1 MKIKLIVLYLSMLC
15 SSIFGLKYINSIKN
29 SNINSEL
36 KNIQMMK
43 TKEEILYYYED
54 WSCGEVQWE
63 IPEEDE
69 KYLHTIVIPEKKY
82 MIYLENNSSIK
93 SDSSNNLCVTSGL
106 MKVLYKDLVNPETV
120 ITQLQNIDYKHYI
133 LKGSLTEL
141 FIISFIGFISY
152 GYKSSIKNEMDIINN
167 QRETFNQAPITLQ
180 EINDYL
186 KMQKIIKTF
195 VFTLLFILTKN
206 VKMAE

>member
-1 MKIKLIVLYLSMLC
+1 MKIKLVFYLSMLC
-15 SSIFGLKYINSIKN
+15 SRVFGLKNIFQNINLNK
-29 SNINSEL
+29 NSEL

-43 TKEEILYYYED
+43 TKEEVIYYYED

-69 KYLHTIVIPEKKY
+69 KYLYTIVIPEKKY
-82 MIYLENNSSIK
+82 MICFDNNLDIK
-93 SDSSNNLCVTSGL
+93 SESSNNLCVTSGL

-120 ITQLQNIDYKHYI
+120 IIQLQNIDYKHYI

-167 QRETFNQAPITLQ
+167 QRETFNQKPITLQ

>member
-69 KYLHTIVIPEKKY
+69 KYLYTIVIPEKKY

>member
-1 MKIKLIVLYLSMLC
+1 MKIKLVFYLSMLC
-15 SSIFGLKYINSIKN
+15 SRVFGLKNIFQNINLNK
-29 SNINSEL
+29 NSEL

-43 TKEEILYYYED
+43 TKEEVIYYYED

-63 IPEEDE
+63 IPEQDE
-69 KYLHTIVIPEKKY
+69 KYLYTIVIPEKKY
-82 MIYLENNSSIK
+82 MIYFDNNLDMKLE
-93 SDSSNNLCVTSGL
+93 SSNNLCVTSGL

-167 QRETFNQAPITLQ
+167 QRETFNQKPITLQ